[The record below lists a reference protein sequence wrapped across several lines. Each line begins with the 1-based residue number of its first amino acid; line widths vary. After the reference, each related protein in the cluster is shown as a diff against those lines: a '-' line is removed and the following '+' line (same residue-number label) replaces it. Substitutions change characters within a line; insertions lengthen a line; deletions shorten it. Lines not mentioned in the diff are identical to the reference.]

1 MKKALVIFGSASD
14 RRVYGPLLQGMED
27 AGIPFEFRPCSAH
40 KSPTYLEEILRDVD
54 KRFSLIIAG
63 AGLAAH
69 LPGVIAS
76 KTILPVMGV
85 PVDAA
90 LGGIDALLSIMQMP
104 PGVPVLS
111 VGVNKHREAVR
122 NAALMLKG
130 CSKLA
135 IIRHGMGS
143 EKQQEETARLCSQFR
158 VESELC
164 GSFQRD
170 AININLVGDDSH
182 TALPDDCLV
191 INVPVMEKPTTAD
204 VITLL
209 RYSQKGLW
217 VGTNRVENAVI
228 AAVQAMNLERQYSKA
243 LHDFK
248 RGLEKRMRNHAASH

>member
-14 RRVYGPLLQGMED
+14 RRVYGPLLHGLED
-27 AGIPFEFRPCSAH
+27 AGIPFEFRLCSAH
-40 KSPTYLEEILRDVD
+40 KSPAYLEEILRGVD
-54 KRFSLIIAG
+54 ERFSLVIAG

-90 LGGIDALLSIMQMP
+90 LGGMDALLSIMQMP

-111 VGVNKHREAVR
+111 VGVNKHSEAVR
-122 NAALMLKG
+122 NAVLMLRG
-130 CSKLA
+130 CSRLA
-135 IIRHGMGS
+135 IIGLAGG
-143 EKQQEETARLCSQFR
+143 KQQAKISRLCSQFR
-158 VESELC
+158 IEPELC

-170 AININLVGDDSH
+170 AVNINLVGDDSH
-182 TALPDDCLV
+182 TAPPDDCLI
-191 INVPVMEKPTTAD
+191 INVPLVGKPATAD

-209 RYSQKGLW
+209 RYSRKGLW
-217 VGTNRVENAVI
+217 VGTNGVENAVI
-228 AAVQAMNLERQYSKA
+228 AAVQAMNTERQYSKA

-248 RGLEKRMRNHAASH
+248 RGLEKRVGEHAASH